1 MRTASFFVRRMKAI
15 GIFDSGYGGL
25 TIFEKIRQEL
35 PEYDYIYLGDN
46 ARAPYG
52 PRSFEVVYQ
61 FTREAVRH
69 LFDEG
74 CPLVILACN
83 TASAKALRTI
93 QQRDL
98 PHWNDPTR
106 RVLGVIHPTVE
117 VVDSLSRTKHIGV
130 LGTTGT
136 IASQSYTLELAKL
149 FPSVTVV
156 GEACPMW
163 VPLVENNEFD
173 SPGAD
178 YFVKQHIDRLLAKD
192 EQIDTIILGCTHY
205 PLLIDKIRRYLSAG
219 ITLFPQGEQVAAS
232 LKDYLRRH
240 PEMEARLSRERR
252 CRFQTTESAER
263 FMSTASL
270 FLKQT
275 IDTVEQVAL
284 PG

>member
-1 MRTASFFVRRMKAI
+1 MKAI

-61 FTREAVRH
+61 FTREAVKH

-98 PHWNDPTR
+98 PQWEEPTR
-106 RVLGVIHPTVE
+106 RVLGVIRPTVE
-117 VVDSLSRTKHIGV
+117 VVESLSRTKHIGV
-130 LGTTGT
+130 LGTSGT
-136 IASQSYTLELAKL
+136 IASRSYALELAKL

-205 PLLIDKIRRYLSAG
+205 PLLIDKIRRYLPAG
-219 ITLFPQGEQVAAS
+219 ITLLPQGEYVAAS
-232 LKDYLRRH
+232 LKDYLTRH
-240 PEMEARLSRERR
+240 PEMDARLSRERR

-263 FMSTASL
+263 FTSTASL

-275 IDTVEQVAL
+275 IDMVQQVAL